1 MPPNI
6 DLKSF
11 KTKMKRETSRII
23 NQLPLST
30 EEANILKNEA
40 HDLINRGK
48 NENTIINELDI
59 HAGTN
64 FYKQYR
70 TNEQL
75 LEEYEREKKNK
86 YDVLHPP
93 LEDTSAY
100 KDVKK
105 YTKEMVIAR
114 VKNEANKK
122 EHQWI
127 VNVNLEKKYVRKIPR
142 FIAQKSF
149 RTR

>member
-1 MPPNI
+1 MPPKN

-11 KTKMKRETSRII
+11 KIKMKRETSRII

-40 HDLINRGK
+40 HDLVNREK
-48 NENTIINELDI
+48 NESTIINELDI
-59 HAGTN
+59 HAGRN
-64 FYKQYR
+64 FYKPYK

-75 LEEYEREKKNK
+75 LEEVERAKKNK

-93 LEDTSAY
+93 LEDTSTY

-105 YTKEMVIAR
+105 YTK
-114 VKNEANKK
+114 K
-122 EHQWI
+122 W
-127 VNVNLEKKYVRKIPR
+127 
-142 FIAQKSF
+142 
-149 RTR
+149 